1 MAKTIK
7 KEPKKKIF
15 RQFTANDEE
24 VNPFPFHRE
33 LSMESYLC
41 ENPQI
46 LALDDEVFN
55 DVEIIEYEL
64 SIKDGRSRKNTDGRI
79 DLLVQYSAEY
89 LGVVELKN
97 DELEEIHLK
106 QLEDYLEQRDQVR
119 DKYSDI
125 IGQEYEGDPKWIGV
139 LVGTSINPELRKKI
153 LDGCKIHVDIP
164 IAAITIQRFRS
175 TNGNIYVTT
184 NTYFSPT
191 TKDYT
196 KYKFNGDEFGKG
208 RLVLAV
214 LKHHIQNNP
223 DLTYAKLDKQFPK
236 SCQGNLG
243 VFATIEDAN
252 EIFVRTNRHRY
263 FDKPEECITL
273 SDSSIA
279 VCSQWGG
286 NINQFLKQAES
297 LGYDIKIKS
306 N

>member
-1 MAKTIK
+1 M
-7 KEPKKKIF
+7 KKILK
-15 RQFTANDEE
+15 QFTANNEK

-41 ENPQI
+41 ENQQI
-46 LALDDEVFN
+46 LALDDDSFN

-64 SIKDGRSRKNTDGRI
+64 TIKDGRSRKNTDGRI

-125 IGQEYEGDPKWIGV
+125 IGQEVEGDPKWIGI
-139 LVGTSINPELRKKI
+139 LVGTSINSELREKI
-153 LDGCKIHVDIP
+153 DAGLKIFGGKIP

-184 NTYFSPT
+184 DTYFSPS
-191 TKDYT
+191 TKDRS
-196 KYKFNGDEFGKG
+196 KYKFNGNEFGKG

-214 LKHHIQNNP
+214 LKHHIQKQLVP
-223 DLTYAKLDKQFPK
+223 DVY
-236 SCQGNLG
+236 
-243 VFATIEDAN
+243 
-252 EIFVRTNRHRY
+252 
-263 FDKPEECITL
+263 
-273 SDSSIA
+273 
-279 VCSQWGG
+279 W
-286 NINQFLKQAES
+286 LKQ
-297 LGYDIKIKS
+297 
-306 N
+306 